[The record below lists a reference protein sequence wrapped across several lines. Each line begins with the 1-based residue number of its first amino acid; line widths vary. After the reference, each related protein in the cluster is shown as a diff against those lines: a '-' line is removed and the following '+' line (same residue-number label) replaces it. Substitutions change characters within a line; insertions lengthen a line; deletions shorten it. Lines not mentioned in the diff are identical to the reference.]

1 MEQSHTSG
9 FDYGRVRDKMLKSWG
24 RKPTE
29 KEAPRREK
37 TARKPENQKTSFK
50 ESKKSAKIEIR
61 KEPSKPVKK
70 PALPNPAQAQMGKV
84 PESMEI
90 TRQIRVF
97 PAWIQEPIWKTDMEK
112 QAFRWIPKKGSD
124 SGLLMMPFS
133 DLPGAKGLG
142 GPLNREKGLIRFG
155 YL

>member
-1 MEQSHTSG
+1 MEQNHTSG

-37 TARKPENQKTSFK
+37 TVRKPENQKTSFK

-70 PALPNPAQAQMGKV
+70 PALPNPAQAQMGKS
-84 PESMEI
+84 PRIHGNHPADTSISGMDTGTHLEDRHGETGFSMDSQKGI
-90 TRQIRVF
+90 RQW
-97 PAWIQEPIWKTDMEK
+97 AAYD
-112 QAFRWIPKKGSD
+112 AFFGPPRCKRPWR
-124 SGLLMMPFS
+124 PF
-133 DLPGAKGLG
+133 K
-142 GPLNREKGLIRFG
+142 
-155 YL
+155 

>member
-1 MEQSHTSG
+1 MEQNHTSG

-50 ESKKSAKIEIR
+50 ESKKAAKIEIR

-70 PALPNPAQAQMGKV
+70 PALPNPAQAQMGKS
-84 PESMEI
+84 PRIHGNHPADTSISGMDTGTHLEDRHGETGFSMDPQKGI
-90 TRQIRVF
+90 RQWAAYDAVF
-97 PAWIQEPIWKTDMEK
+97 GPPRCKRPW
-112 QAFRWIPKKGSD
+112 R
-124 SGLLMMPFS
+124 PF
-133 DLPGAKGLG
+133 K
-142 GPLNREKGLIRFG
+142 
-155 YL
+155 